1 MRVLIDTNVI
11 IDWLLNRVKN
21 GKDAEKAMRYIIAGN
36 VEGYVTA
43 HSLTDLYFCIR
54 KEFSKQ
60 DRQKLLRFIVSK
72 FYIISEDEID
82 FKTVLLEE
90 DLADLEDSLQM
101 QCAKKEN
108 LDYIVTENIKDFL
121 HSPVK
126 TLSTNDFLKLVGLV

>member
-1 MRVLIDTNVI
+1 MRVLVDTNVI

-21 GKDAEKAMRYIIAGN
+21 GKDAETAMRYIIAGN
-36 VEGYVTA
+36 AEGYVTS

-72 FYIISEDEID
+72 FHIISENEID

-108 LDYIVTENIKDFL
+108 LDYIITENIRDFMN
-121 HSPVK
+121 SSVK
-126 TLSTNDFLKLVGLV
+126 VLSTNDFLKLTGLI

>member
-1 MRVLIDTNVI
+1 MVGKPDVYILTGE
-11 IDWLLNRVKN
+11 N
-21 GKDAEKAMRYIIAGN
+21 GKKAYEHICNARPAKTPQYT
-36 VEGYVTA
+36 EEE
-43 HSLTDLYFCIR
+43 R

-72 FYIISEDEID
+72 FHIISENEID

-108 LDYIVTENIKDFL
+108 LDYIITENIRDFMN
-121 HSPVK
+121 SSVK
-126 TLSTNDFLKLVGLV
+126 VLSTNDFLKLTGLI

>member
-1 MRVLIDTNVI
+1 MRILVGTNVI

-21 GKDAEKAMRYIIAGN
+21 GKDAKKAMRYIIAGN
-36 VEGYVTA
+36 AEGYVTS

-54 KEFSKQ
+54 KDFSKQ

-72 FYIISEDEID
+72 FHIISEDEID

-108 LDYIVTENIKDFL
+108 LDYIITENIKDFL
-121 HSPVK
+121 SSSVK
-126 TLSTNDFLKLVGLV
+126 TLSTNDFLSLVNLA

>member
-1 MRVLIDTNVI
+1 MRVLVDTNVI

-21 GKDAEKAMRYIIAGN
+21 GKDAETAMRYIIAGN
-36 VEGYVTA
+36 AEGYVTS

-72 FYIISEDEID
+72 FHIISEDEID

-108 LDYIVTENIKDFL
+108 LDYIITENIKDFL
-121 HSPVK
+121 NSTVK
-126 TLSTNDFLKLVGLV
+126 VLSTSDFLSLINFI